1 MQHGGMDLFP
11 HGAQMDP
18 EIAKQLALGM
28 AVLCVRNTC
37 IEDIHAG
44 ITPHSQAGDFSDA
57 KVVTPDGEIPWNRL
71 SRISDDEMRE
81 FMKQVVDRIY
91 TVLLRLDD
99 PEFVERMGHY
109 ARRTTKAWDAPK
121 NLTNWFAGG

>member
-1 MQHGGMDLFP
+1 MNQ
-11 HGAQMDP
+11 
-18 EIAKQLALGM
+18 EIAKHLALGM
-28 AVLCVRNTC
+28 AVLCVRDTC

-44 ITPHSQAGDFSDA
+44 IVPHSQAGDFSDA

-81 FMKQVVDRIY
+81 FMKQVVNRIY
-91 TVLLRLDD
+91 TLLLRLDE
-99 PEFVERMGHY
+99 PGFFERMDHY
-109 ARRTTKAWDAPK
+109 AGRATKAWDEPV

>member
-1 MQHGGMDLFP
+1 MHRG
-11 HGAQMDP
+11 
-18 EIAKQLALGM
+18 
-28 AVLCVRNTC
+28 NTC

-44 ITPHSQAGDFSDA
+44 ITPHSQVGDFCDA

-81 FMKQVVDRIY
+81 FMKQVVDRIC

-99 PEFVERMGHY
+99 PEFVQRMGHY
-109 ARRTTKAWDAPK
+109 AHRTTKAWDAPK
-121 NLTNWFAGG
+121 NLTNWFAG

>member
-1 MQHGGMDLFP
+1 MD
-11 HGAQMDP
+11 Q

-37 IEDIHAG
+37 IEDIHASVE
-44 ITPHSQAGDFSDA
+44 PHSRAGDFSDA
-57 KVVTPDGEIPWNRL
+57 RVVTPDGEIPWNSL
-71 SRISDDEMRE
+71 SRIRNDEMRE

-99 PEFVERMGHY
+99 PRFVERMDHY
-109 ARRTTKAWDAPK
+109 ALRSTKTWDEPK
-121 NLTNWFAGG
+121 NLTDWFAGD

>member
-1 MQHGGMDLFP
+1 MFSHGD
-11 HGAQMDP
+11 QMNQ
-18 EIAKQLALGM
+18 EIAKHLALGM
-28 AVLCVRNTC
+28 AVLCVRNTS

-44 ITPHSQAGDFSDA
+44 IVPHSQAGDFSDA

-81 FMKQVVDRIY
+81 FMKQVVNRIY
-91 TVLLRLDD
+91 TFLLRLDE
-99 PEFVERMGHY
+99 PGFFERMDHY
-109 ARRTTKAWDAPK
+109 AGRTTKGWDEPV